1 MINEKKEQMIR
12 ETFDQCLSGI
22 DSLPSELPAIERK
35 LKKAKT
41 PDREPIRFRVPAI
54 AAVLVI
60 LLCFGFFARGKWGMI
75 NQPDRIRSED
85 GYTTQPVQTALAQG
99 TEQDAGTV
107 TVQPEPVQTILAE
120 GTEPAA
126 GTVIVQPEFELND
139 GTQFFL
145 KESGGLEARKDGL
158 VYTLKD
164 DKTAILTGVYWDME
178 KGIPTE
184 VEFNVPEKVG
194 GYKVVALTDG
204 ALGMGGGPRAVVRL
218 PETMKTIGFYA
229 FRNNDRL
236 TGIELP
242 RSLRIIEWNA
252 FMECT
257 GLTSVDLP
265 DGLEIIMDGA
275 FNGCKG
281 LKSIA
286 IPDSVTELGAGAFSS
301 CTSLEE
307 IVLSSGITEIGE
319 GMFNSCTSLK
329 RLDIPQGVTTIGN
342 RAFRNCTSLEE
353 VSLPDNLVSL
363 GAGAFNGCA
372 GLKAIVIPE
381 KVTVLENGTF
391 NGCENLEAVV
401 LPDGL
406 TKIGSRVF
414 YNCGSLS
421 VISLPD
427 SLTSIGREA
436 FSGCDKLVC
445 VVSDGSAAMQYCEEN
460 GIKYT
465 KR

>member
-1 MINEKKEQMIR
+1 MIDEKKEQMIR

-35 LKKAKT
+35 IKKAKT

-54 AAVLVI
+54 AAVLVV
-60 LLCFGFFARGKWGMI
+60 LLCFGFFAREKWGMI

-158 VYTLKD
+158 IYTLKD
-164 DKTAILTGVYWDME
+164 DKTAILTGFYWNMNNV
-178 KGIPTE
+178 PTE
-184 VEFNVPEKVG
+184 IDVPEKVG
-194 GYKVVALTDG
+194 GYKVVSLTDG
-204 ALGMGGGPRAVVRL
+204 ALGMARNAPAVVRL

-229 FRNNDRL
+229 FGYNDSL
-236 TGIELP
+236 TEIILP

-265 DGLEIIMDGA
+265 DGLETIMSGA
-275 FNGCKG
+275 FNGCKS
-281 LKSIA
+281 LKSVA
-286 IPDSVTELGAGAFSS
+286 IPETVINLEDSVFSA
-301 CTSLEE
+301 CVSLEE
-307 IVLSSGITEIGE
+307 VILPPGITEIGKE
-319 GMFNSCTSLK
+319 MFNSCTSLK
-329 RLDIPQGVTTIGN
+329 SLDIPQGVTAIGN

-363 GAGAFNGCA
+363 GTGAFNGCA
-372 GLKAIVIPE
+372 GLKAIIIPE
-381 KVTVLENGTF
+381 KVTDLENGTF
-391 NGCENLEAVV
+391 NGCENLETVV
-401 LPDGL
+401 LPEGL
-406 TKIGSRVF
+406 TKIGSRAF

-427 SLTSIGREA
+427 SLTSIGKEA